1 MRIAVI
7 QGVASEPDSVASSRA
22 RALER
27 GVDWVVAPLGDGEVL
42 HDVPHAAGRVVAL
55 HGDSCFDPAVLGRLY
70 ADPPDALIM
79 TPMSESDLQAEASL
93 EFALALSESVAPLVI
108 ITENVGSEPGD
119 PGHGGSAV
127 VKLGEV
133 LAEAMDDD
141 ESLVV
146 DLDLPLGAPEP
157 RDPLP
162 EPAPI
167 LAQRLASHGGRR
179 LAVSYPAD
187 LSDGRH
193 RL

>member
-7 QGVASEPDSVASSRA
+7 QGVASEPDSVVSSRA

-27 GVDWVVAPLGDGEVL
+27 GVDWVVSPLGDGEVPK
-42 HDVPHAAGRVVAL
+42 DVPSGAGRVVAL
-55 HGDSCFDPAVLGRLY
+55 HGDACFDPVVLAQLH
-70 ADPPDALIM
+70 ADPPGVMIM
-79 TPMSESDLQAEASL
+79 TPMSESDLQVEASL
-93 EFALALSESVAPLVI
+93 EFAIALSESVAPLVI
-108 ITENVGSEPGD
+108 ITESVGSEPGD

-127 VKLGEV
+127 VRLGEV

-146 DLDLPLGAPEP
+146 DIDLPLAAPEP
-157 RDPLP
+157 REPLP

-167 LAQRLASHGGRR
+167 LVQRVASHGGRR

-193 RL
+193 PH